1 MDNSE
6 TQREVV
12 IPMKTLDDIYG
23 IKENICKPMDQSI
36 QERIETLRAN
46 AKKMRLMI
54 AQRERD
60 IADLKMKI
68 VERQR
73 ELEKTR
79 RIILRLEKKVA
90 YLQGLYNGLR
100 KD

>member
-23 IKENICKPMDQSI
+23 IKENIGKPMDQSI
-36 QERIETLRAN
+36 KDRIETIRAN

-54 AQRERD
+54 AQREHD

-68 VERQR
+68 AERQR
-73 ELEKTR
+73 ELEKSR
-79 RIILRLEKKVA
+79 QIILRLEKKVA